1 MNIKILFL
9 TLIFY
14 SFNLSSQTVIKTQ
27 SNNGKDK
34 KVIVKTNKKNTKNII
49 VKGNKGY
56 NYSSNNIIV
65 KGNRDRV
72 IIKKPKRPK
81 KIKKRYN
88 KKRRGYVWVK
98 GHWKWFWNRVQ
109 YLEHIFGKD
118 IDGYWIKKRRNHFWV
133 DGYWIETEGGF
144 FWVKGFWEKS
154 F

>member
-9 TLIFY
+9 TLIFF

-98 GHWKWFWNRVQ
+98 GHWKWSPIFRTYFWV
-109 YLEHIFGKD
+109 
-118 IDGYWIKKRRNHFWV
+118 DGYWIKKRRNHFWI
-133 DGYWIETEGGF
+133 DGYWIETDGGF

>member
-81 KIKKRYN
+81 
-88 KKRRGYVWVK
+88 
-98 GHWKWFWNRVQ
+98 
-109 YLEHIFGKD
+109 ED
-118 IDGYWIKKRRNHFWV
+118 
-133 DGYWIETEGGF
+133 
-144 FWVKGFWEKS
+144 
-154 F
+154 

>member
-65 KGNRDRV
+65 KE
-72 IIKKPKRPK
+72 IKIELLLKNLKGQRRLK
-81 KIKKRYN
+81 KI
-88 KKRRGYVWVK
+88 
-98 GHWKWFWNRVQ
+98 
-109 YLEHIFGKD
+109 
-118 IDGYWIKKRRNHFWV
+118 
-133 DGYWIETEGGF
+133 
-144 FWVKGFWEKS
+144 
-154 F
+154 